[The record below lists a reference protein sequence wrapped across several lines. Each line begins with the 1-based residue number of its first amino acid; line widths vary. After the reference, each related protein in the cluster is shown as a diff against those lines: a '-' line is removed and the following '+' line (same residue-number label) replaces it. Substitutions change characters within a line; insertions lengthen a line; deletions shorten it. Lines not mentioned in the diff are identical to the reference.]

1 MPELQKQLVQ
11 IYGTRINIIINHY
24 ISSFWKAR
32 IIKTPREFTGY
43 ERLKNKG
50 LMLIDEY
57 EGKIN
62 QSNKTMMII
71 SNHLKLQHKLNS
83 IQEDWLNS

>member
-1 MPELQKQLVQ
+1 
-11 IYGTRINIIINHY
+11 
-24 ISSFWKAR
+24 
-32 IIKTPREFTGY
+32 
-43 ERLKNKG
+43 
-50 LMLIDEY
+50 MLIDEY